1 MSQQFDPEK
10 QIQWIGLEQTGEGV
24 YRCKYSVLLVE
35 WLKGR
40 GLVKVRAHGYHE
52 HTELML
58 KVDILP
64 QPPESSFT
72 PEEWQEMGRAR
83 GYVSIY
89 KTGSV
94 RVGGDSEKIEKLLEG
109 LLSKK

>member
-40 GLVKVRAHGYHE
+40 GLVEVETCDYYKP
-52 HTELML
+52 TELVL
-58 KVDILP
+58 EGDIWP
-64 QPPESSFT
+64 QPPEKWH
-72 PEEWQEMGRAR
+72 EWMRAR
-83 GYVSIY
+83 SYVSIY

-109 LLSKK
+109 LLSKN